1 MDHPF
6 FSFGYLD
13 DRTDG
18 IEDFHNL
25 ALIDITD
32 FDILQYSLDIF
43 ECCLAGFLGLC
54 RDRTLSIVFEI
65 HLDTV
70 VLLDTLD
77 RLSSLTDHLTHLLLW
92 NEDREEK
99 WCERG
104 EFAPRRGE
112 TFLHLFHDIASSS
125 YGFFEYFFDDLHRES
140 GDLAVHLECGDPF
153 RSTCDL
159 EVHITEEVFLC
170 LDIREDLISS
180 ALFIIDHPHRH
191 SGNHCLDRYSGVHE

>member
-1 MDHPF
+1 MDHSF
-6 FSFGYLD
+6 FSLADLYD
-13 DRTDG
+13 STDG
-18 IEDFHNL
+18 IENFHNL
-25 ALIDITD
+25 TLIDITD

-43 ECCLAGFLGLC
+43 ECCLAGFLSLC
-54 RDRTLSIVFEI
+54 CDRTLSIVFEI

-77 RLSSLTDHLTHLLLW
+77 RLSSLTDDLTHLLLW

-140 GDLAVHLECGDPF
+140 GDLAVHLECGDTF
-153 RSTCDL
+153 FCTCYL
-159 EVHITEEVFLC
+159 EVHVSEEVFLS
-170 LDIREDLISS
+170 LDVGEDLISS
-180 ALFIIDHPHRH
+180 TFLIVYHPHRH